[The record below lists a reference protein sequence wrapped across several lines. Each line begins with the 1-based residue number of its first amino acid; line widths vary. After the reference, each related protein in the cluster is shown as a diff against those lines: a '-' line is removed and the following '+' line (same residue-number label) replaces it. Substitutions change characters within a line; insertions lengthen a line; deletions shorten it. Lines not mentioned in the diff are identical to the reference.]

1 MNYTDIEKIQN
12 NALEQIKENLKKGIV
27 EWHDRGQAF
36 APYNPVSDISYTG
49 VNRFLLYNKINAA
62 NYEKSYWCTLNQ
74 ATKAGWKLKQNEDA
88 VTLTKINDLGDDK
101 NYENFVLFD
110 VYNVEQFDN
119 VELNELLYT
128 EDQLVQIGS
137 YFNSE
142 KFFPEQYTDKKDYVR
157 ACIHEAISKIVDDA
171 DAMEFD
177 MAESFVCNSFGIE
190 NTSVKESKI
199 DEWNNKIQSSSD
211 YIKNSLSSAEFTFR
225 KVMKDYEKNKTFSE
239 VADSMEKYCILL
251 GKPSVSSKEII
262 SMLSDDTERKT
273 IFDKLISS
281 YSSNK
286 NRDNVRDLII
296 IGRMVSSIANAER
309 VKDKDI
315 NTIEKEI
322 VYLEKSSYVNF
333 GKDYEKHPYVLANSI
348 SNAAS
353 KVLNITAED
362 IFDKLK
368 TKEGCSEIINL
379 LKDNYSKK
387 KDSVTELKLIDGIM
401 KDIIALEY
409 PELIKR
415 KNNLRNEQTKSEN
428 GQYKRKRRTR

>member
-1 MNYTDIEKIQN
+1 MITN
-12 NALEQIKENLKKGIV
+12 
-27 EWHDRGQAF
+27 
-36 APYNPVSDISYTG
+36 
-49 VNRFLLYNKINAA
+49 
-62 NYEKSYWCTLNQ
+62 
-74 ATKAGWKLKQNEDA
+74 
-88 VTLTKINDLGDDK
+88 
-101 NYENFVLFD
+101 
-110 VYNVEQFDN
+110 
-119 VELNELLYT
+119 
-128 EDQLVQIGS
+128 
-137 YFNSE
+137 
-142 KFFPEQYTDKKDYVR
+142 
-157 ACIHEAISKIVDDA
+157 
-171 DAMEFD
+171 
-177 MAESFVCNSFGIE
+177 
-190 NTSVKESKI
+190 KESKI